1 MVEQLSQLSLSPS
14 FTAWPGARRPNSSP
28 TTPSGQRAAVS
39 GPIALRV
46 MWVVVIDPASQANW
60 SDWPDKRVFGPFSRH
75 MDAERVAFEMNEG
88 FQEDRV
94 AKAVEVLPAS
104 AAPKVD

>member
-1 MVEQLSQLSLSPS
+1 MARGAAPQLLADDPLWSTRGRLRTDSL
-14 FTAWPGARRPNSSP
+14 G
-28 TTPSGQRAAVS
+28 
-39 GPIALRV
+39 V
-46 MWVVVIDPASQANW
+46 MWVVLIDPAAQANW